1 MEYKISPPAEW
12 IRTSSDSSKIDIYE
26 FITSKYKDN
35 DILFKVIKNNGKI
48 KELTKEK
55 CQNYSLN
62 LAKQFKMIALQKIQK
77 NSSKFLE

>member
-48 KELTKEK
+48 KKRFFIKARNKSME
-55 CQNYSLN
+55 
-62 LAKQFKMIALQKIQK
+62 I
-77 NSSKFLE
+77 